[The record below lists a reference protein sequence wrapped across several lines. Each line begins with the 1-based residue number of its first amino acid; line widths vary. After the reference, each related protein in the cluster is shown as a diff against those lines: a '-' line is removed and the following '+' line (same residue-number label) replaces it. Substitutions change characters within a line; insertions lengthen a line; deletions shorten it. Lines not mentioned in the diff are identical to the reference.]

1 MPKSKCKRSAFT
13 LIELLVVVS
22 IISLL
27 VSILLPA
34 LNKARE
40 QARRSVCANNVRQI
54 GISLIMYATENED
67 WMPLHTNQPWLHD
80 ISYLTSDY
88 IIKTGG
94 DKNTFYCPSDLRHR
108 SPDDPRFWQ
117 FTQWYMGDEG
127 PEPTDLNLR
136 AESYRVTGYFFLM
149 DTVDGR
155 PDPPLSPEGTP
166 QKQWIRKWTCRFPSE
181 QELVTDTTYSDRP
194 ERDGNFVDV
203 PGSAQQIRWGLL
215 DNTNHLRG
223 SSRPAGG
230 NILFVDGNV
239 SWRDFE
245 EMEYRGGAPCHWW

>member
-1 MPKSKCKRSAFT
+1 MRARKAFT

-22 IISLL
+22 IIALL

-34 LNKARE
+34 LSRARE
-40 QARRSVCANNVRQI
+40 QANRSACSNNLKQI

-67 WMPLHTNQPWLHD
+67 WLPLHTNQPWLHD
-80 ISYLTSDY
+80 ISYATSDY

-117 FTQWYMGDEG
+117 FTQRYDGYNG
-127 PEPTDLNLR
+127 PEPTMASVR
-136 AESYRVTGYFFLM
+136 AIYYRVTGYSFLM
-149 DTVDGR
+149 DTIEGR
-155 PDPPLSPEGTP
+155 QTPPHSPEGTP

-181 QELVTDTTYSDRP
+181 NELVTDTTCGRSDR
-194 ERDGNFVDV
+194 DGSFVDV
-203 PGSAQQIRWGLL
+203 PGSAQQVRWNIL

-223 SSRPAGG
+223 DSRPAGG
-230 NILFVDGNV
+230 NILFVDGSV
-239 SWRDFE
+239 SWRDFG
-245 EMEYRGGAPCHWW
+245 EMEYRVWEPYHWW